1 MCNNVK
7 GVGKWKRYD
16 VYILTK
22 TFLIMLFNIVDIWK
36 YSLLFLRLPTAPP
49 WLLRLN
55 LPTRLKILWG
65 QIFPFKLA
73 VINNFVLL
81 QMLSFS
87 SLTSGQTWS
96 MGFVCA
102 PAAPSPAAQAS
113 SIKYGADLRLN
124 SYYHRCSSFL
134 VNSLYVLEL
143 SQLGLSFAP
152 AAFVG
157 LWYLFWVL
165 AKNRLWGIF
174 HSISTDVEF
183 N

>member
-1 MCNNVK
+1 MQPAVPQVAHCST
-7 GVGKWKRYD
+7 
-16 VYILTK
+16 LA
-22 TFLIMLFNIVDIWK
+22 
-36 YSLLFLRLPTAPP
+36 APP
-49 WLLRLN
+49 QPLNQAENTLGSN
-55 LPTRLKILWG
+55 LPFFIIL
-65 QIFPFKLA
+65 FSKLA

-174 HSISTDVEF
+174 LFD
-183 N
+183 